1 MNQNKIEKLTQHI
14 NKSKE
19 ILEEAIPSK
28 CWKQIKY
35 IEEIYKNIYYEKFK
49 INYPTVTANA
59 GAYIFPKPSEND
71 YGMIESLQKMIE
83 RMEIYLAE
91 LKDESEKIKEDK
103 KLININNDIKNNNTN
118 TANATIFQNIT
129 IEQVLEEL
137 NKIPE
142 DILDKNQ
149 KEEIENLLLAIDTL
163 KEKDKTKAKEKIFSV
178 LKYLSDKSIDAFI
191 SLLPYLGQIAGVV
204 GR

>member
-1 MNQNKIEKLTQHI
+1 MNKNKIEKLKQHI
-14 NKSKE
+14 YKSKE
-19 ILEEAIPSK
+19 ILKEENPSK
-28 CWKQIKY
+28 CWKQIEY
-35 IEEIYKNIYYEKFK
+35 IKEIYKNIYYENFD
-49 INYPTVTANA
+49 IVYPTIE
-59 GAYIFPKPSEND
+59 GEYYPKPSEND
-71 YGMIESLQKMIE
+71 YGMVESLQKMIE

-91 LKDESEKIKEDK
+91 LEDESEKMKEDK

-118 TANATIFQNIT
+118 TANATIFQNTT
-129 IEQVLEEL
+129 IEQALEEL

-163 KEKDKTKAKEKIFSV
+163 KEKDKTKTKEKIFSV

-191 SLLPYLGQIAGVV
+191 SLLPYLGQIAGVI

>member
-19 ILEEAIPSK
+19 ILEEANPSK

-59 GAYIFPKPSEND
+59 GTYIFPKPSEND

-129 IEQVLEEL
+129 IEQALEEL

-191 SLLPYLGQIAGVV
+191 TLLPYLGQIAGVV

>member
-14 NKSKE
+14 YKSKE
-19 ILEEAIPSK
+19 ILKEENPSK
-28 CWKQIKY
+28 CWKQIEY
-35 IEEIYKNIYYEKFK
+35 IKEIYKNIYYENFD
-49 INYPTVTANA
+49 IVYPTIE
-59 GAYIFPKPSEND
+59 GEYYPKPSEND

-103 KLININNDIKNNNTN
+103 KLININNDFKNNNTN

-129 IEQVLEEL
+129 IEQALEEL

-178 LKYLSDKSIDAFI
+178 LKYLSDKSIDALI

>member
-14 NKSKE
+14 YKSKE
-19 ILEEAIPSK
+19 ILKEENPSK
-28 CWKQIKY
+28 CWKQIEY
-35 IEEIYKNIYYEKFK
+35 IKEIYKNIYYENFD
-49 INYPTVTANA
+49 IVYPTIE
-59 GAYIFPKPSEND
+59 GEYYPKPSEND

-103 KLININNDIKNNNTN
+103 KLININNDFKNSNTN

-129 IEQVLEEL
+129 IEQALEEL

>member
-14 NKSKE
+14 YKSKE
-19 ILEEAIPSK
+19 ILKEENPSK
-28 CWKQIKY
+28 CWKQIEY
-35 IEEIYKNIYYEKFK
+35 IKEIYKNIYYENFD
-49 INYPTVTANA
+49 IVYPTIE
-59 GAYIFPKPSEND
+59 GEYYPKPSEND

-103 KLININNDIKNNNTN
+103 KLININNDFKNNNTN

-129 IEQVLEEL
+129 IEQALEEL

>member
-1 MNQNKIEKLTQHI
+1 MNQNKIEKLTQYI
-14 NKSKE
+14 NESKE
-19 ILEEAIPSK
+19 ILEGKNSSK
-28 CWKQIKY
+28 CWKQIEY
-35 IEEIYKNIYYEKFK
+35 IKEIYKEIYEEKFK
-49 INYPTVTANA
+49 TKYPTTTTTT
-59 GAYIFPKPSEND
+59 GTYIFYKPLEND
-71 YGMIESLQKMIE
+71 SGMIESLQKMIE

-129 IEQVLEEL
+129 IEQALEEL

-163 KEKDKTKAKEKIFSV
+163 KEKDKTKTKEKIFSV

>member
-14 NKSKE
+14 YKSKE
-19 ILEEAIPSK
+19 ILKEENPSK

-35 IEEIYKNIYYEKFK
+35 IEEIYKNIYYENFD
-49 INYPTVTANA
+49 IVYPTIE
-59 GAYIFPKPSEND
+59 GEYYPKPSEND

-129 IEQVLEEL
+129 IEQALEEL

-142 DILDKNQ
+142 GILDKNQ

-163 KEKDKTKAKEKIFSV
+163 KEKDKTKTKEKIFSV

>member
-1 MNQNKIEKLTQHI
+1 MKIFDI
-14 NKSKE
+14 V
-19 ILEEAIPSK
+19 
-28 CWKQIKY
+28 
-35 IEEIYKNIYYEKFK
+35 
-49 INYPTVTANA
+49 YPTIE
-59 GAYIFPKPSEND
+59 GEYYPKPSEND

-91 LKDESEKIKEDK
+91 LKDESEKMKEDK
-103 KLININNDIKNNNTN
+103 NLININNDIKNNNTN

-129 IEQVLEEL
+129 IEQALEEL

-142 DILDKNQ
+142 DISDKNQ